1 MVTWASMFHP
11 LRVAVSVGSKCSET
25 LSHEG
30 TLNAQG
36 GTKSAAVK
44 VMKFVDSMQG
54 GNEK

>member
-36 GTKSAAVK
+36 GIKSGAVK

-54 GNEK
+54 SNEK